1 VCYNL
6 VVKVLQS
13 RTQKYQRNNL
23 KEIVMAMKQEIHK
36 VGTSPDNRVLTED
49 AQKVQGSTPS
59 NRSRLM
65 GANRRDARG
74 NPIVSGAKDAVS
86 MVKGAGRALVSP
98 GTSRVVGGGA
108 AAAKRAQTGRR
119 AKRAFESGAA
129 TKDMKGFAVPSE
141 VDLRTEAEKKTVTPW
156 EALEK
161 KGQSK
166 LMQERLGTA
175 GRFKPGDKVSFE
187 GGGSFAIAGQ
197 PRAQEGRLGKG
208 GANFGGQRG
217 GAKKPSVFSQKGM
230 ESFFGNMGSLAE
242 TILSPE
248 YQKQVRDERN
258 AATSRAGRL
267 ADTKARTDK
276 MKAYASM
283 IKDISEADPD
293 SPAIPTLQEQLQK
306 MTSGDAEADID
317 PLARIV
323 NNLADLGLPR
333 EMLTQIYSIIE
344 SRKGAN
350 Q

>member
-1 VCYNL
+1 

-36 VGTSPDNRVLTED
+36 IGTSPDNRILTAN
-49 AQKVQGSTPS
+49 AQKVQDTTPS

-65 GANRRDARG
+65 GA
-74 NPIVSGAKDAVS
+74 
-86 MVKGAGRALVSP
+86 GRNASKP
-98 GTSRVVGGGA
+98 GITEPSVPKERVQGGGA
-108 AAAKRAQTGRR
+108 ASARRSQTGRG

-197 PRAQEGRLGKG
+197 PRAQEGKIGKG
-208 GANFGGQRG
+208 GVLFGGAQRG

-230 ESFFGNMGSLAE
+230 ESFFGNMSNLAE
-242 TILSPE
+242 TILSPA

-258 AATSRAGRL
+258 AATSKAGRM
-267 ADTKARTDK
+267 ADQKAKTDK
-276 MKAYASM
+276 QKAYASM
-283 IKDISEADPD
+283 IKDISEVDPD
-293 SPAIPTLQEQLQK
+293 SPALPTLNEQLQG
-306 MTSGDAEADID
+306 MLSGEAGEADANID